1 MFNMGM
7 GELLLVLIVAFVIV
21 GPKDLPKV
29 AKAIARFIR
38 YMKELVAQFQ
48 EETGLDEVMKDL
60 KNTGEDV
67 KATLKEADLRQ
78 EMTGVEKDLKADLG
92 QIEKEVKETF
102 GELNKIKE
110 DI

>member
-7 GELLLVLIVAFVIV
+7 GELMLVLLIAFVVV

-38 YMKELVAQFQ
+38 YVKELVAQFQ

-60 KNTGEDV
+60 KATGEDV
-67 KATLKEADLRQ
+67 KATLKEADLRK
-78 EMTGVEKDLKADLG
+78 EMTGVEKDLKADLN
-92 QIEKEVKETF
+92 QVEKEVKETF
-102 GELNKIKE
+102 GELKKIKE

>member
-1 MFNMGM
+1 VFNMGM
-7 GELLLVLIVAFVIV
+7 DELLLVLIVAFVIV